1 MQIWIKQGKGKLRLP
16 VLPPNFEEVLVQQNT
31 TVNIN
36 SFGKINLIGKR
47 GLKTLSLSCFF
58 PNHKYGFVQY
68 KGFPKPYACVK
79 LIESWMGKPVR
90 VTITGTDINGEYAI
104 ESFNHSEQDG
114 TGDVYYT
121 IELKEYRRPSL
132 KTKKKKTMSKKDTKI
147 QKPSTKRATKSAK
160 TITYTIKK
168 GDTLS
173 GIAKRKTGDM
183 ANVYAIANQNGIKNV
198 NLIFAGQKLVIK
210 T

>member
-1 MQIWIKQGKGKLRLP
+1 MQIWIKQGKKKLRLP
-16 VLPPNFEEVLVQQNT
+16 VLPANFEESLAQQNT

-36 SFGKINLIGKR
+36 SYGEVNLIGKR
-47 GLKTLSLSCFF
+47 GLKTLSLSSFF

-68 KGFPKPYACVK
+68 KGFPKPYVCVK
-79 LIESWMGKPVR
+79 LIESWIGKPVR
-90 VTITGTDINGEYAI
+90 ATITGTDINGEYTI

-132 KTKKKKTMSKKDTKI
+132 KTKKKRTMSKKDTNV
-147 QKPSTKRATKSAK
+147 QKPSTKRATKSTK
-160 TITYTIKK
+160 TITYTVKK

-173 GIAKRKTGDM
+173 SIAKRQTGDM

-198 NLIFAGQKLVIK
+198 NVISVGKKLVIK
-210 T
+210 V